1 MVKQRLSEMMPN
13 IKVFLECAVGSQSLL
28 ASRDVVTHPSPTA
41 ADPEVPGSRPT
52 VAVWTI

>member
-28 ASRDVVTHPSPTA
+28 ASHDVVTHPSPTA